1 MKSETVIAILGQLYV
16 VGGGGGGGDG
26 DDDPFAMLFLPTSPI
41 TP

>member
-16 VGGGGGGGDG
+16 VGGGGGGDG